1 MFDKQKVKNFRNDF
15 QNAVQQLEKE
25 YGIQI
30 SLGTIR
36 FDENHLRTKMTAQ
49 VGEPSQKVQKDELKV
64 GDIVNIIHKKVDP
77 TKEFKVIKIMQ
88 KNIKVQEVDGYQQ
101 IRVSPSLLKKSA

>member
-1 MFDKQKVKNFRNDF
+1 MFDKQKVKNFRDDF
-15 QNAVQQLEKE
+15 QTAIFGLEKM
-25 YGIQI
+25 YGVQI

-36 FDENHLRTKMTAQ
+36 FDENHLRTKMTVQ

-88 KNIKVQEVDGYQQ
+88 KNIIVQDRDWETT
-101 IRVSPSLLKKSA
+101 

>member
-1 MFDKQKVKNFRNDF
+1 MFNRQNVKEFRDDF
-15 QNAVQQLEKE
+15 QTVVAKLEKQ

-36 FDENHLRTKMTAQ
+36 FDQNELRAKMIAQ
-49 VGEPSQKVQKDELKV
+49 VGKPSQKVQKDELKV
-64 GDIVNIIHKKVDP
+64 GDIVNIIHRKMDP

-88 KNIKVQEVDGYQQ
+88 KNIKVQSMDGFDQ
-101 IRVSPSLLKKSA
+101 IRVSPSLLKKVA

>member
-1 MFDKQKVKNFRNDF
+1 MFDKQKVKNFRDDF
-15 QNAVQQLEKE
+15 QTAIFGLEKM
-25 YGIQI
+25 YGVQI

-36 FDENHLRTKMTAQ
+36 FDENHLRTKMTVQ

-88 KNIKVQEVDGYQQ
+88 KNIKVQDVDGFQQ